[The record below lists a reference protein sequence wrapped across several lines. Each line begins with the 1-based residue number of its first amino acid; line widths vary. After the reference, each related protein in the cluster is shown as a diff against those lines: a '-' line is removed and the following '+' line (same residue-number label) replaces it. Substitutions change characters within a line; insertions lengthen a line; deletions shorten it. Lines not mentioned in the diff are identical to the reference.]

1 MAQQHQFNKSSAATR
16 MFSKNY
22 TAYITELVMAEY
34 GPSYTS
40 VQTHGKQWRNI
51 IKWTPEIEEF
61 LILKSKMFIRLLDS
75 RDSASTDPRFLLAL
89 TRLMADYLAKFCMMS
104 PDVPTRKKAFKNLHT
119 QLYDNF
125 GYIQHLLNI
134 QAQKRA
140 QRDSYAQQYASPRQ
154 FSAKPTAPT
163 PQDIANR
170 YNNARNQMAAMA
182 GKSQNR
188 TK

>member
-1 MAQQHQFNKSSAATR
+1 
-16 MFSKNY
+16 
-22 TAYITELVMAEY
+22 
-34 GPSYTS
+34 
-40 VQTHGKQWRNI
+40 
-51 IKWTPEIEEF
+51 
-61 LILKSKMFIRLLDS
+61 MFIRLLDS

-89 TRLMADYLAKFCMMS
+89 TRLMADYLAKFCMLS
-104 PDVPTRKKAFKNLHT
+104 PDVPTRKKAFKNLHAE
-119 QLYDNF
+119 LYDNF

-170 YNNARNQMAAMA
+170 YNNARNQMATMA
-182 GKSQNR
+182 GKSQKR